1 MNKKRVSLP
10 KISFFLFIL
19 LFLMSSMLFS
29 DLLISAQ
36 DINGSSNPDTKIVF
50 SERSDGY
57 SKYLGASN
65 VDTWN
70 DVHDSA
76 IGNQRND
83 SCFYYS
89 KGILAAYNSK
99 EGDLYVISRSYFAFN
114 TSFLGENA
122 SIVRAD
128 FYLYGIGTNESSV
141 CMVSWEDGKDG
152 VDFDDYGFSGDENLG
167 NTNQWFI
174 YRYNIIPFNEKG
186 LSYVNKTGY
195 TYVACRE
202 YDHDFLNIAPEDD
215 RLAEYRN
222 GHYYS
227 DEPGTDKDP
236 YLLIEYYSGGSVI
249 DQNGDTPALPFSVF
263 LVVLCIFLVFI
274 RLKR

>member
-1 MNKKRVSLP
+1 MNGNRISLP
-10 KISFFLFIL
+10 KICVFLFIL
-19 LFLMSSMLFS
+19 LLLMSNMRFS
-29 DLLISAQ
+29 YLLISAQ

-50 SERSDGY
+50 SELSDGY
-57 SKYLGASN
+57 SKYLGAST

-70 DVHDSA
+70 DVHDSE

-83 SCFYYS
+83 SCYYYS

-122 SIVRAD
+122 TIVRAD
-128 FYLYGIGTNESSV
+128 LYLYGIGTNESSV
-141 CMVSWEDGKDG
+141 CMVSWDDGADG

-174 YRYNIIPFNEKG
+174 NEKG
-186 LSYVNKTGY
+186 LAYVNKTGY
-195 TYVACRE
+195 TYVSCRE
-202 YDHDFLNIAPEDD
+202 YDHDFLNIAPEDN

-222 GHYYS
+222 GHYFS

-236 YLLIEYYSGGSVI
+236 YIFIEYYPDISVI
-249 DQNGDTPALPFSVF
+249 DQDGDTPALPLSAF
-263 LVVLCIFLVFI
+263 LVVLCIFLLCVQLNRWI
-274 RLKR
+274 RKENH